1 MDPDLVPK
9 VGPTIDVFLVPDLIQ
24 NWVPKLAPKTGPQNW
39 GPKMDPQKWTPQI
52 ILEHRNLS
60 LSWVPDLGHY
70 LGARHSE
77 QDTRRERTPS
87 RGGTL

>member
-1 MDPDLVPK
+1 MFF
-9 VGPTIDVFLVPDLIQ
+9 GPRSD
-24 NWVPKLAPKTGPQNW
+24 PKLGPKTGPKTW
-39 GPKMDPQKWTPQI
+39 TPKLGPENGPPNWTPQI

-60 LSWVPDLGHY
+60 LNWVPDLGHY

-77 QDTRRERTPS
+77 QDTRSERTPS